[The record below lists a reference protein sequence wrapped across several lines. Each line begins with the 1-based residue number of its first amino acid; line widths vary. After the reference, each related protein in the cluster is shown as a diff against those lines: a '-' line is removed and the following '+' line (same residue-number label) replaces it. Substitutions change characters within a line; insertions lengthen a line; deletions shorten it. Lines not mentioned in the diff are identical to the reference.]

1 MFFVKPSIFALV
13 CVSAIGIASCNPQQE
28 SMDRATIK
36 AESRESYVQENDIE
50 FQNYDRR
57 QRMSDDPSTIIWC
70 TSAYPFPG
78 TPLFTVPVVGKLTS
92 GGKRPFPV
100 TEGQPGPDGMYG
112 SSGEYRYGF
121 TPAGTMVDFYGI
133 STFCTTE
140 PTVWQRENTT
150 VVMTIDPTLS
160 RAQAQAS
167 AALRRGDNAGAARI
181 LSAAI
186 GQQ

>member
-1 MFFVKPSIFALV
+1 MFFVRSSAVALV
-13 CVSAIGIASCNPQQE
+13 CVSAIGLSSCNPQSE
-28 SMDRATIK
+28 SMTEATNK
-36 AESRESYVQENDIE
+36 AEGRRSYVQQNDIE

-78 TPLFTVPVVGKLTS
+78 TPLFTIPVVGKLTS
-92 GGKRPFPV
+92 GGKRPFP
-100 TEGQPGPDGMYG
+100 TSEGQAGPDGMYG

-150 VVMTIDPTLS
+150 VVMAVDPTLA

-167 AALRRGDNAGAARI
+167 AALKRGDNAAATRI
-181 LSAAI
+181 LSAAV